1 MLPLSIFAD
10 VGGVKTLILIVLAV
24 IIAIYLWTLSRREK
38 KPAADAPL
46 TAARLANTPDD
57 RLVDTAVRAM
67 LADCD
72 PSRPDPYRQTA
83 LWANAQVNV
92 YSVWVI
98 VKEQGAS
105 GFEALVASPTA
116 HFLPLAADG
125 FGQIGAP
132 QCEAALRDFLA
143 KETPD
148 AGACAAAD
156 KAFAAAVTAEQPLAL
171 CVPYIRDNA
180 EAFVKDTPTA

>member
-1 MLPLSIFAD
+1 MLPLSLFAD
-10 VGGVKTLILIVLAV
+10 VGGVKTLILIALAIV
-24 IIAIYLWTLSRREK
+24 IAIYLRTLSRREK

-46 TAARLANTPDD
+46 TAERLTNTPDD
-57 RLVDTAVRAM
+57 RLVNTVVRAM

-72 PSRPDPYRQTA
+72 RSRPDPYRQTA

-105 GFEALVASPTA
+105 GFATLVASPA
-116 HFLPLAADG
+116 APFLPLAADG

-148 AGACAAAD
+148 ADTCAAAD
-156 KAFAAAVTAEQPLAL
+156 QAFAAAVSAEQPLTL

-180 EAFVKDTPTA
+180 EAFVKDAPAA